1 MKPEIH
7 LPRVNSGKISLGKT
21 MFPRAKVRSV
31 TTANDMND
39 IVMMIGMCQRYGACN
54 LGGNPGKKIRN
65 VNCNMVV
72 FSL

>member
-31 TTANDMND
+31 TTA
-39 IVMMIGMCQRYGACN
+39 IFISV
-54 LGGNPGKKIRN
+54 
-65 VNCNMVV
+65 
-72 FSL
+72 SLARAGFWILFNGLFTVLRHL

>member
-31 TTANDMND
+31 LRGVKPENVGTA
-39 IVMMIGMCQRYGACN
+39 V
-54 LGGNPGKKIRN
+54 LKT
-65 VNCNMVV
+65 
-72 FSL
+72 

>member
-31 TTANDMND
+31 TTAIMS
-39 IVMMIGMCQRYGACN
+39 VPTMHR
-54 LGGNPGKKIRN
+54 
-65 VNCNMVV
+65 
-72 FSL
+72 

>member
-31 TTANDMND
+31 TTAINTLDA
-39 IVMMIGMCQRYGACN
+39 VFGALN
-54 LGGNPGKKIRN
+54 NRN
-65 VNCNMVV
+65 ISVLLSRPIYSGEYAVNQK
-72 FSL
+72 